1 MKQGPYS
8 APLCGDFISGELG
21 AVEGELVN
29 THWELQIEAENI
41 LNTQNGPQ
49 NLTTTVTE
57 FVLLGLTQSPDL
69 QIFLFIIFFIVY
81 LTTWL
86 GNFTIITTVI
96 TDHRLHTPMYFLLAN
111 LAFLDVSDSSVTAPK
126 LLLGLLNQRKTISFN
141 ECILQM
147 FFYHF
152 IGGAMAFFLVGMA
165 IDRYVAIH
173 KPLKYLII
181 MNHSMCMGLVALA
194 WLGGFTHSAVQMGL
208 LLQLPFCGPNVLDN
222 FYCDVPQVIK
232 LACTD
237 THVVELQ
244 MVFNGG
250 VLLVVVFIILL
261 ISYIIIL
268 VKIRTHVTD
277 GKHKALST
285 CGTQI
290 AVVCLIFIPSIFIYA
305 RPFKKFILD
314 KVVSVIYTVIT
325 PMLNPM
331 IYTPRNAEMKNA
343 IRRLISRML
352 FSGKKLKT

>member
-1 MKQGPYS
+1 MTNSTTVVEFRLLGFHSLPGWQTLLFIVFLVIYILTITGNTVIILVVRLEPRLHSPMYS
-8 APLCGDFISGELG
+8 FLQNLSFLEIFYTSTIMPKMLSNLLVERKAITFAGCMAQLYCFVFLG
-21 AVEGELVN
+21 A
-29 THWELQIEAENI
+29 
-41 LNTQNGPQ
+41 
-49 NLTTTVTE
+49 TE
-57 FVLLGLTQSPDL
+57 C
-69 QIFLFIIFFIVY
+69 
-81 LTTWL
+81 
-86 GNFTIITTVI
+86 
-96 TDHRLHTPMYFLLAN
+96 FLLA
-111 LAFLDVSDSSVTAPK
+111 V
-126 LLLGLLNQRKTISFN
+126 
-141 ECILQM
+141 
-147 FFYHF
+147 
-152 IGGAMAFFLVGMA
+152 MAY
-165 IDRYVAIH
+165 DRYLAICYPLHYTVA
-173 KPLKYLII
+173 
-181 MNHSMCMGLVALA
+181 MSDAMCMGLVALA